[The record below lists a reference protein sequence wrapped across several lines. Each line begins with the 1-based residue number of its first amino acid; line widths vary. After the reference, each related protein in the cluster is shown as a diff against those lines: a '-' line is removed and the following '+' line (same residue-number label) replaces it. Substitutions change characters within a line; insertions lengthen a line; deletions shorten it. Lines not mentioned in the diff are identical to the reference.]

1 MFRSSKKLLCCK
13 IIFDNLYQMNKGER
27 TLIVV
32 KPDGIVKK
40 KVGEIIKRIEEG
52 GLDMVGAKFLK
63 TDKDMIEKH
72 YTLDPEWIEK
82 VGKKA
87 ISSYEKKG
95 LKPPSNDA
103 KKIGRAVL
111 KNLQKYLTEGPV
123 FMALFEGENAVA
135 RVREICGGTE
145 PVTAGKGTIRQD
157 FSDDSY
163 QKADQEG
170 RALRNLI
177 HASGSPEEAEKE
189 IELWFG
195 R

>member
-123 FMALFEGENAVA
+123 FMALFEGENGVA
-135 RVREICGGTE
+135 RPYTCLGFARGSREGDRVVVWTLSIGGRRTMS
-145 PVTAGKGTIRQD
+145 IRD
-157 FSDDSY
+157 KYMYKRTRRCLF
-163 QKADQEG
+163 
-170 RALRNLI
+170 L
-177 HASGSPEEAEKE
+177 ASCFVIVNA
-189 IELWFG
+189 W
-195 R
+195 